1 MVNALN
7 FALSLS
13 GIMYFLLIWFSWRR
27 RTHPGAKSFAYLMLA
42 YGIYSLGYY
51 FELHSSNLQELTFW
65 LKFEYLGV
73 AFIPALWM
81 LFCIQY
87 TESKRL
93 NNPKLITTLFVL
105 SCISLLV
112 VYTNSYHQLFH
123 LPIAINMKSGLA
135 IAVLKH
141 GPWCWVHMA
150 YLSLAEIGGSILL
163 LNKWRHTSR
172 NESRPAGAMFIGS
185 LIPWVCLILFLT
197 GNTPLHLDL
206 CPVAF
211 IFTGL
216 IYIWVL
222 FHYHIFDIVP
232 VARST
237 VFEKMGD
244 AVMVLDAECR
254 IIDYNSAV
262 VELFDN
268 KPVQNGQK
276 VDDYFK
282 NLPVLARAINT
293 MDSGNN
299 ELCLEKN
306 DQLQWLQLHISRLPD
321 EHGKM
326 GGRVV
331 IIRNISA
338 RKRDEARLEEIN
350 HELLKW
356 VGELNQ
362 HISQI
367 RTLNKMIALLQATEH
382 LKQSHRI
389 LSEHMPQVFPG
400 VAGGFYIRREAS
412 NLMDLAASWNLYRP
426 IKWLVS
432 MQECFALQRQA
443 FYLLRAGQ
451 DKLSCEHVDR
461 NDDYDY
467 LCVPVMVQ
475 DEIIGLLHFFAPGT
489 ELDEQRLT
497 TDRAASDSIA
507 LALANIKMREM
518 LLEQS
523 IHDPLTGLYNRRYME
538 ETLRREMLRAER
550 NSAVLTVIMV
560 DVDHFKRFNDSY
572 GHPIGDLVLQKVSR
586 VIENSIRG
594 EDIACRYGGEEFV
607 LIMPGT
613 GLDVAQ
619 QRAQALRER
628 IKAQYLAINDN
639 APETITISLG
649 IAVYPEHGR
658 HLEALLK
665 SADHALYQ
673 AKQAGRDRVMAA
685 APL

>member
-7 FALSLS
+7 FAFSLS

-27 RTHPGAKSFAYLMLA
+27 RNHPGAKSFAFLMLA

-87 TESKRL
+87 TDNKRL
-93 NNPKLITTLFVL
+93 DNPKLKTALFIL
-105 SCISLLV
+105 SFISLLV

-123 LPIAINMKSGLA
+123 RPIDINMKNGLSV
-135 IAVLKH
+135 AVLKH
-141 GPWCWVHMA
+141 GPWCWVHIA
-150 YLSLAEIGGSILL
+150 YLNLAEIGGSILL
-163 LNKWRHTSR
+163 LNKWRNTAG
-172 NESRPAGAMFIGS
+172 NQSRPARAMFIGS
-185 LIPWVCLILFLT
+185 LIPWFCLILFFT

-206 CPVAF
+206 CPIAF

-216 IYIWVL
+216 IYIWIL
-222 FHYHIFDIVP
+222 LRYHIFELVP
-232 VARST
+232 IARST

-244 AVMVLDAECR
+244 AVMVLDAENR
-254 IIDYNSAV
+254 IIDYNLAAI
-262 VELFDN
+262 ELFN
-268 KPVQNGQK
+268 KKPAQNGQHI
-276 VDDYFK
+276 VEYFK
-282 NLPVLARAINT
+282 DLPVLVREISDR
-293 MDSGNN
+293 DSGNI
-299 ELCLEKN
+299 ELRLDIN
-306 DQLQWLQLHISRLPD
+306 DQLQWIQLHISRLPD
-321 EHGKM
+321 EQSET

-331 IIRNISA
+331 IIRDIST

-382 LKQSHRI
+382 LEQSHRI
-389 LSEHMPQVFPG
+389 LIEHMPRVFPG
-400 VAGGFYIRREAS
+400 VAGGFYIRREGS

-426 IKWLVS
+426 IKRLVS

-451 DKLSCEHVDR
+451 DKLSCEHLDR
-461 NDDYDY
+461 DDDYDY

-518 LLEQS
+518 LIEQS

-550 NSAVLTVIMV
+550 NSATLAVIMV
-560 DVDHFKRFNDSY
+560 DVDHFKRFNDNY
-572 GHPIGDLVLQKVSR
+572 GHPTGDLILQKVSR
-586 VIENSIRG
+586 IIENSIRG
-594 EDIACRYGGEEFV
+594 DDVACRYGGEEFV

-613 GLDVAQ
+613 DLEVAQ

-628 IKAQYLAINDN
+628 VKAQYLAINDH
-639 APETITISLG
+639 AREMITISLG
-649 IAVYPEHGR
+649 IAVYPEHGQ
-658 HLEALLK
+658 HPEALLK

-673 AKQAGRDRVMAA
+673 AKQAGRDRVMMAES
-685 APL
+685 L